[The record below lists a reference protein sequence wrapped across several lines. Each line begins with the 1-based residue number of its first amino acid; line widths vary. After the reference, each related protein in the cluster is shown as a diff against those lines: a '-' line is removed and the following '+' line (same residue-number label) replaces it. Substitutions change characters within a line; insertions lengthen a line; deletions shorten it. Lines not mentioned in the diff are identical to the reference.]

1 MYKIGDFS
9 KMSKTTI
16 KTLRY
21 YEKEGLLIP
30 AYIDPNTSYRY
41 YESSQLTDLTKLIS
55 LRQAGLS
62 INDIKEILN
71 GNDAKVIFENRKKEI
86 EKELN
91 TLIGELSKI
100 NYLMEDINMK
110 KPLHMLC
117 GVNIGDYEFNHDTI
131 IDVIKNMTCCDILN
145 IQIQIFE
152 IGNQVSVNI
161 SVISVIGGL
170 GNFVDLKFFPH
181 LQIVSHLGG
190 MLTLFKITVFIN
202 QRLYHSGRFLFCS
215 TT

>member
-71 GNDAKVIFENRKKEI
+71 GKDAKVIFENRKKEI

-100 NYLMEDINMK
+100 NYLMEDTNMK
-110 KPLHMLC
+110 NEIIIKTIPSYKVYYRDGVISDLSKSTEFVLETGAMCAKANPTLNCYNFLC
-117 GVNIGDYEFNHDTI
+117 GIYKLLQFQEF
-131 IDVIKNMTCCDILN
+131 
-145 IQIQIFE
+145 
-152 IGNQVSVNI
+152 
-161 SVISVIGGL
+161 
-170 GNFVDLKFFPH
+170 P
-181 LQIVSHLGG
+181 
-190 MLTLFKITVFIN
+190 
-202 QRLYHSGRFLFCS
+202 
-215 TT
+215 